1 MAQWEEAYG
10 ASPALD
16 KLRHMAV
23 CYPDLSSLWSA
34 LVLGEEAGLRRA
46 AGKSWASGAV
56 RLMTLH
62 GAKGLEFPVVFLSGV
77 SAGMLPL
84 ESQGHPAD
92 VEEERRLFYVGLT
105 RAREELVLT
114 TAGAPSPF
122 LSELPEAVR
131 RTSAAPVRERGAEQL
146 CLF

>member
-1 MAQWEEAYG
+1 MCFFCRTHRCALFCFYG
-10 ASPALD
+10 LFQGLLSRFSAS
-16 KLRHMAV
+16 
-23 CYPDLSSLWSA
+23 
-34 LVLGEEAGLRRA
+34 
-46 AGKSWASGAV
+46 
-56 RLMTLH
+56 
-62 GAKGLEFPVVFLSGV
+62 SGV

-84 ESQGHPAD
+84 ESQGRPAD
-92 VEEERRLFYVGLT
+92 MAEERRLFYVGLT